1 MTSWLNQSQR
11 VELAIASFDVLSGN
25 IDRYEI
31 HDSIQYDFRVYVMGM
46 CNVHI
51 QWDIRVTQSK
61 ESWTRVQVV
70 V

>member
-11 VELAIASFDVLSGN
+11 VELAIASIDVLSGN

-31 HDSIQYDFRVYVMGM
+31 HSIVYSMTSVCMSWGM

-51 QWDIRVTQSK
+51 Q
-61 ESWTRVQVV
+61 
-70 V
+70 